1 MKTLSIFLQA
11 CAVLWLSAGWA
22 AAGILINPYTVAS
35 GAPEPAWII
44 RQGFEGTGYDNAE
57 TWTAAGTGS
66 VDPDS
71 TATVLEG
78 TQSLRIQLTSQTGST
93 YREVTAAGAL
103 YVRMLLRMD
112 SIGNGVL
119 ATIRTAN
126 TIRATLSRVSNKL
139 RVQPSGGT
147 SNDSTDNLPTGTTL
161 YLWFEYI
168 SGSGSD
174 AIARAGWSTTAT
186 KPTLSASGSTTC
198 ASTNGTG
205 TGTVNRLYLG
215 TTASTPSL
223 DLVYDQVR
231 GLNTSF

>member
-1 MKTLSIFLQA
+1 MKTLSLLLQA
-11 CAVLWLSAGWA
+11 IAVLWFSAGWA
-22 AAGILINPYTVAS
+22 AAGILINPYAFS
-35 GAPEPAWII
+35 GGAPEPAWII
-44 RQGFEGTGYDNAE
+44 QQGFEGTGYDHGE

-103 YVRMLLRMD
+103 YVRMLFRMD
-112 SIGNGVL
+112 STGNGVL
-119 ATIRTAN
+119 ATVRTAN
-126 TIRATLSRVSNKL
+126 TIRATVSRVSNKL
-139 RVQPSGGT
+139 RVQASGGT
-147 SNDSTDNLPTGTTL
+147 VNDSTSDLPTGTTL
-161 YLWFEYI
+161 YLWLEYI
-168 SGSGSD
+168 SGTGSD
-174 AIARAGWSTTAT
+174 AIARAGWSTTPT

-198 ASTNGTG
+198 ACTNGSG

-223 DLVYDQVR
+223 DAVYDQVR
-231 GLNTSF
+231 GLNSAF